1 MREELLKGL
10 TEEQKEMIKDCR
22 SMEELL
28 SIAKR
33 EGVELSEEQLG
44 AVTGG
49 CGTEVNPVCPNCGCT
64 EFTETMSGGV
74 GYYECQGCG
83 TKYNGMLQYK

>member
-64 EFTETMSGGV
+64 EFTETMNDGI
-74 GYYECQGCG
+74 GYYECKGCG
-83 TKYNGMLQYK
+83 TKYNGLLQHS